1 MAANRSYLTVDQLI
15 NQLIAYALFQYVPAC
30 WTKKVTLPRSMNSS
44 NWLSSFPRHYAKYDT
59 NLHFDPLDLAYEF
72 INISL
77 WKPKP
82 IVSVLILYYWRPFR
96 RQLYNW
102 RSRSLLVDETPS
114 GSKIVDIQ
122 VKKFDSDKE
131 VRSVAHPRYN
141 IFPRQPTHQE
151 NTETKTTET
160 EILAAGGI
168 NVFLLRLELRV
179 ITNVSGGQAHCFP
192 RSFHWLA
199 RLNSCLVDTI
209 ACHD

>member
-1 MAANRSYLTVDQLI
+1 M
-15 NQLIAYALFQYVPAC
+15 
-30 WTKKVTLPRSMNSS
+30 W
-44 NWLSSFPRHYAKYDT
+44 
-59 NLHFDPLDLAYEF
+59 
-72 INISL
+72 
-77 WKPKP
+77 P
-82 IVSVLILYYWRPFR
+82 IH
-96 RQLYNW
+96 
-102 RSRSLLVDETPS
+102 
-114 GSKIVDIQ
+114 DI
-122 VKKFDSDKE
+122 
-131 VRSVAHPRYN
+131 

-199 RLNSCLVDTI
+199 RLNSYLVDTI